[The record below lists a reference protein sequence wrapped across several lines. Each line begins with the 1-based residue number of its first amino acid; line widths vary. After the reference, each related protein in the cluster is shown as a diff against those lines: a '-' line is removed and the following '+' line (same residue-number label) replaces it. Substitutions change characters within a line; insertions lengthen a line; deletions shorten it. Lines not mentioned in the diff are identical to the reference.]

1 MFDEPLISSK
11 QLFSVELISNLL
23 FEIKNGKA
31 VGLDDLSCEHLKYS
45 DPIVSILCKLINFF
59 VANGHVPDSFGRSY
73 MVPIPKS
80 NVRNRALTADDFRFR
95 GIAIRPVMSKFLN
108 MPFYVILQ
116 TIFVL
121 PTTSLVLTNVLVV
134 VMLYTMCEIL

>member
-45 DPIVSILCKLINFF
+45 DPIVSILCKLINFLS
-59 VANGHVPDSFGRSY
+59 P
-73 MVPIPKS
+73 MV
-80 NVRNRALTADDFRFR
+80 
-95 GIAIRPVMSKFLN
+95 
-108 MPFYVILQ
+108 
-116 TIFVL
+116 
-121 PTTSLVLTNVLVV
+121 TSLIVSVGVIWCLFPKV
-134 VMLYTMCEIL
+134 MCEIEPSPRMTFVFEA